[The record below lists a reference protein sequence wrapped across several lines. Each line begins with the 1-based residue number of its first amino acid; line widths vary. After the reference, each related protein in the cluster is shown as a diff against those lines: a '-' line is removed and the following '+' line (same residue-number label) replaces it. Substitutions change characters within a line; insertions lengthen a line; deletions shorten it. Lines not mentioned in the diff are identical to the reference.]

1 MLGVKRQNHVLFIYS
16 FVVKIKCQQKITCLP
31 PDRNDDYPSFRQHIY
46 IRSALQMV
54 SMRKVDGFPIPI
66 VGGEKCQC
74 FSDFKAYM

>member
-46 IRSALQMV
+46 IRSALGMV
-54 SMRKVDGFPIPI
+54 SMRKVDGFPLPI

-74 FSDFKAYM
+74 FSDFKVYM